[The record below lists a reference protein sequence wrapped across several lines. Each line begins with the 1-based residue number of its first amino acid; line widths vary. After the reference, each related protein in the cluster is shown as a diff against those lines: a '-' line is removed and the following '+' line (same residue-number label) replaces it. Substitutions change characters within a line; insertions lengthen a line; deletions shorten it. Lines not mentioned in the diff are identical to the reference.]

1 MNAVEAAVFVI
12 LAVLFFSL
20 CIAGVVF
27 WIIKIIEIV
36 QLPED
41 QFRAA
46 GTEKVTWILVVA
58 LAGIIGALI
67 WQLAR
72 RSDVLAAAGRLP
84 SPRPGWYPEPGTG
97 AMRWWDGAAWTDHRH
112 VPPG

>member
-1 MNAVEAAVFVI
+1 MDGAEVGFLVVFV
-12 LAVLFFSL
+12 LFGLLSV
-20 CIAGVVF
+20 AGFVF
-27 WIIKIIEIV
+27 WIVKIIEVV

-58 LAGIIGALI
+58 LAQVIGALI
-67 WQLAR
+67 WQFAR
-72 RSDVLAAAGRLP
+72 RRDVLAAAGRLP